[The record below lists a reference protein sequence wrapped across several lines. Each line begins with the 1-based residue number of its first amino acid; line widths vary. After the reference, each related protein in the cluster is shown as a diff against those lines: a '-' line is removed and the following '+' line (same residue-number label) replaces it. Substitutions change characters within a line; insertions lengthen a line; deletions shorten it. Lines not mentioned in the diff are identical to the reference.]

1 MRPSRL
7 DSWKEIANYLGCSE
21 KTARRKEVQHG
32 LPVHRMPGGS
42 HSAVFAYVEELNR
55 WIDGR
60 QGSAKGWRQVLGD
73 RGLSQVCAIG
83 LAGVLVVVAL
93 VHASGF
99 RVQSDVRLVGSPM
112 RLTQSSSPMLPPV
125 LTDSTNGYFQSQAPG
140 LSSYQIL
147 RAGLG
152 GTGTPEVLQTN
163 IENPEPCAIAPSGRA
178 MLVRSVVGARMADA
192 PVFIQPLPSGRA
204 QRLGHV
210 LALDA
215 AWTPD
220 GQQVVFSQQEA
231 VHLIPAAG
239 GASRRA
245 FDVPGR
251 AFGFRWSPDES
262 HLRFTVYDAR
272 TASYR
277 IWQTTAQFDKAEPV
291 PLGPASSSQQCCG
304 AWSPDGSV
312 YFFQALVDGVF
323 QVFARHE
330 QRGFWRLGPNRLTQL
345 TSGQFHYRSPVP
357 AFDGKKLLML
367 AHFPKSE
374 VVYREQVSGR
384 WLPLLEGVGAATAS
398 FSPDGTMLAFTRVPG
413 HILWTC
419 RMPGCTDQ
427 TQLTFSPHLV
437 TMPRWSPD
445 GAQIAVMFRTPGSSY
460 QVGTVPAQ
468 GGRLVHLLP
477 PGEEGADPDWSPDG
491 KLLYFGG
498 VPGVADGSTTSIR
511 LVDLATRQITSIPES
526 EGMYT
531 PKVSPDGRYLAAVTT
546 GPLGLAI
553 LDRVSGEWSRLPGMR
568 VGYLNWSESSKNL
581 FVLASSSQGPP
592 KILAVN
598 PASGK
603 HETVA
608 EISSLRQP
616 SFSLGDWMGLAP
628 GDIPLAL
635 RDLSTDELVAW
646 QIGR

>member
-1 MRPSRL
+1 MKRTRL

-21 KTARRKEVQHG
+21 KTARRKELNYG

-42 HSAVFAYVEELNR
+42 HSAVFSYVDELEK
-55 WIDGR
+55 WLASGAGSSEGVR
-60 QGSAKGWRQVLGD
+60 QGLPD
-73 RGLSQVCAIG
+73 RGIWQVCAIG
-83 LAGVLVVVAL
+83 LAGVFVVIAL

-99 RVQSDVRLVGSPM
+99 RVQSDVRLTGSPL
-112 RLTQSSSPMLPPV
+112 RLTQSSSPTLPPI
-125 LTDSTNGYFQSQAPG
+125 LTDSVHAYFQVQAPG
-140 LSSYQIL
+140 SSSYRIVRSDL
-147 RAGLG
+147 NSAGP
-152 GTGTPEVLQTN
+152 PEVLETT
-163 IENPEPCAIAPSGRA
+163 IENPEPCAISPSGHA

-204 QRLGHV
+204 QRLEGV

-220 GQQVVFSQQEA
+220 GRQIVFSQQEA

-239 GASRRA
+239 GVSRKA

-251 AFGFRWSPDES
+251 AFGFRWSPDGN

-277 IWQTTAQFDKAEPV
+277 IMQTTAQFDDPEPV
-291 PLGPASSSQQCCG
+291 PLGPESSSQQCCG

-312 YFFQALVDGVF
+312 YFFQALFDGVF

-330 QRGFWRLGPNRLTQL
+330 QRGFWGLGPNRLTQL
-345 TSGQFHYRSPVP
+345 TSGQVHYRSPVP
-357 AFDGKKLLML
+357 TFDGKKLLML

-374 VVYREQVSGR
+374 VVYREQASGR
-384 WLPLLEGVGAATAS
+384 WLPLLEGFGAATAS
-398 FSPDGTMLAFTRVPG
+398 FSPDGTMLAFTRLPG

-427 TQLTFSPHLV
+427 TQLTFSPNLV

-445 GAQIAVMFRTPGSSY
+445 GAQIAVMFRTPGSAY
-460 QVGTVPAQ
+460 KVGTVPAQ

-511 LVDLATRQITSIPES
+511 LVDLATRQITSIPGS
-526 EGMYT
+526 EGLYT
-531 PKVSPDGRYLAAVTT
+531 PRVAPDGRYLAAVTA
-546 GPLGLAI
+546 GQLGLAI
-553 LDRVSGEWSRLPGMR
+553 LERASGEWSRLPGMR
-568 VGYLNWSESSKNL
+568 VGYLNWSESSEKL
-581 FVLASSSQGPP
+581 FVLASSSLGPP

-598 PASGK
+598 PANGK

-616 SFSLGDWMGLAP
+616 SFALGNWMGLAP